1 MPVLA
6 LLPLWVFLYAGSL
19 QPPEEEVSGPLAEGA
34 AVYTA
39 CASCHGANGEG
50 GVGYQ
55 LSNGEVLLTF
65 PKIEDQLSFVYT
77 GNTPFDGKPYGA
89 PDRPGGQRV
98 GGQLGAAGSMPA
110 WGQNSGGTLTDQEL
124 LDVVCHERITISG
137 EDPTNEQSI
146 AWCTTDGEKYQQ
158 VVNEGLAAA
167 GVNVPA
173 G

>member
-1 MPVLA
+1 MSRLLVRPAKGSGHVAAITPQTAGWRYVGFDLFRLNRGEALAVATGGREACLVLI
-6 LLPLWVFLYAGSL
+6 AGKARISAGG
-19 QPPEEEVSGPLAEGA
+19 QDF
-34 AVYTA
+34 
-39 CASCHGANGEG
+39 GELG
-50 GVGYQ
+50 Q
-55 LSNGEVLLTF
+55 RMS
-65 PKIEDQLSFVYT
+65 
-77 GNTPFDGKPYGA
+77 PFDGKPYGA